1 MKLISGIANEKLSD
15 EVAKILNVHLVPM
28 QNKVFA
34 DGELYVK
41 IGENIRGA
49 DVYIIQPTSPDV
61 NHNILYL
68 LLLIDAIKRS
78 SAQSIN
84 VIMPYSG
91 YARQDRKVESRSP
104 ISARLVSSMIEFAG
118 ATRVMTI
125 DLHSKQGEGFF
136 SIPADNIFA
145 INFLYEHIV
154 KYIEEHHKNE
164 TIVVV
169 SPDTGGVPRARALAK
184 KFKCEIAIVDKRR
197 KDEGMGAAEIM
208 NVVGDVKNKICI
220 LIDDMVDSG
229 NTIIKAATALKGEG
243 AKAVMGA
250 ATHGLFTGDAV
261 ENIEKS
267 VFDVFFITNTIELSK
282 EAEESKK
289 ISEVSIAPMIAECVR
304 RIESK
309 ESISEL
315 FD

>member
-145 INFLYEHIV
+145 INFLYKHIV
-154 KYIEEHHKNE
+154 EYIEDHYKND

-197 KDEGMGAAEIM
+197 DETAGSKAEIM

-229 NTIIKAATALKGEG
+229 NTIIKAASALKEKE

-250 ATHGLFTGDAV
+250 ATHGLFTGAAV
-261 ENIEKS
+261 QNIEKS
-267 VFDVFFITNTIELSK
+267 VFDVFFITNTIKLSK
-282 EAEESKK
+282 EAENSKK
-289 ISEVSIAPMIAECVR
+289 ISEVSIAPMIAECIR

>member
-41 IGENIRGA
+41 IGQNIRGA

-61 NHNILYL
+61 NQNILYL

-145 INFLYEHIV
+145 INFLYEYIV
-154 KYIEEHHKNE
+154 KYIEEYYKND

-261 ENIEKS
+261 KNIEKS